1 MTNYYLQ
8 NGCCL
13 RDHIVSSNTTN
24 DITVDILTEMRDL
37 ICEINT
43 TEPTSQENA
52 ISAVLKNELKQQV
65 QVHNC
70 PYNTPL

>member
-1 MTNYYLQ
+1 MTDYYLQ
-8 NGCCL
+8 NGCCF
-13 RDHIVSSNTTN
+13 RDHIVSSNTIN

-43 TEPTSQENA
+43 TELTSQENA
-52 ISAVLKNELKQQV
+52 ICAVLKNELKQQV